1 MKVKLLI
8 LQEFI
13 PNYRLPIYRHLALK
27 YELTIASLNHYKFE
41 NELFKIKKIK
51 SFQIKNIHIPS
62 YSLIKFCKQFHVVV
76 IMPDLHFLNFCIL
89 PFVLYKQ
96 KIISWSIGLRASY
109 KLKYDYL
116 RNKTF
121 LDYILLLV
129 LRNCDANIFYYS
141 MPKLFWG
148 RLLKNDKI
156 FVATNTVDTCQI
168 EDSQKA
174 EINDKKTI
182 IFLGSLIEGKG
193 ILDLLKLIR
202 IVIEEE
208 KKFDLNL
215 MIIGEGPLKESIKKF
230 IIDNQLSSRVILKGP
245 IFEENILA
253 MCFRKSICMVTP
265 NQAGLSVLKSMG
277 YGVPVVTKFDSI
289 TGGERFNINDE
300 NGFLYKNENELKK
313 IIIQTF
319 KTPILFIKK
328 GEKAKEYYIENT
340 TINHMLKGFND
351 AISFVTKK
359 TYIK

>member
-1 MKVKLLI
+1 MKLKLLI

-13 PNYRLPIYRHLALK
+13 PNYRLPIFRNLALQYK
-27 YELTIASLNHYKFE
+27 LTIGSPNHYKFQG
-41 NELFKIKKIK
+41 ELFKTIQIN
-51 SFQIKNIHIPS
+51 SFQYKSIHLPA
-62 YSLIKFCKQFHVVV
+62 YSLFKYCKQFDVII

-89 PFVLYKQ
+89 PFVLNKK

-109 KLKYDYL
+109 KLRYDYL

-148 RLLKNDKI
+148 RLLNNEKL
-156 FVATNTVDTCQI
+156 FVATNTVDTCQT
-168 EDSQKA
+168 EHLQKVK
-174 EINDKKTI
+174 ISDKKTI

-193 ILDLLKLIR
+193 ILDLLKIFR

-215 MIIGEGPLKESIKKF
+215 LIIGDGPLKEKIKKF
-230 IIDNQLSSRVILKGP
+230 IIDNQLRSRVFIKGP
-245 IFEENILA
+245 IFEENRLA
-253 MCFRKSICMVTP
+253 TYFRKSICMVTP
-265 NQAGLSVLKSMG
+265 NQAGLSVLMSMG

-289 TGGERFNINDE
+289 TGGERFNIKNE

-313 IIIQTF
+313 IIFQTY
-319 KTPILFIKK
+319 KTPNLFIRK
-328 GEKAKEYYIENT
+328 GEKAKEYYRENT

-351 AISFVTKK
+351 AISYVTNKN
-359 TYIK
+359 